1 MLGSPGCAPHQVG
14 IPSADLAGGELQS
27 MLREE
32 EMVGVSELCRH
43 LGVHWAEA
51 AELVLNSWIEG
62 H

>member
-1 MLGSPGCAPHQVG
+1 MLPTRWRYPVLT
-14 IPSADLAGGELQS
+14 LAGGELRS

-62 H
+62 G